1 MPELDQAPSSV
12 PHNPEKDVQAASLH
26 PVSGAMPKEIS
37 TMIVLPYTSE
47 EEEKEGRRLAKMP
60 QLQCAQDLLQQQLE
74 GMKAALKAEL
84 RERQKEVK
92 VHFSLQPCPISGAC
106 KCRLCNRQVRSETR
120 LQANL

>member
-26 PVSGAMPKEIS
+26 PVSDAMAEESS
-37 TMIVLPYTSE
+37 TMVVLPYTSE

-60 QLQCAQDLLQQQLE
+60 QLQGAQDLLQQQLE
-74 GMKAALKAEL
+74 GMKAALEAEL

-92 VHFSLQPCPISGAC
+92 VHFSLQQLQSCSISGPC
-106 KCRLCNRQVRSETR
+106 RCRLCNRQVRSETR
-120 LQANL
+120 L